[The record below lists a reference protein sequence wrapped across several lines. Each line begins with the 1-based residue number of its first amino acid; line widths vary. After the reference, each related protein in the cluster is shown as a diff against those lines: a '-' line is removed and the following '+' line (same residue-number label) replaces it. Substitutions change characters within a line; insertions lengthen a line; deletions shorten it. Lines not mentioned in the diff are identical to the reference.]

1 MTSDLSARL
10 RWRWLLALLL
20 LASGA
25 DAAAAQCRPQADD
38 VAAAGGAACA
48 RAWMDRHLKLDDL
61 LVVGTHNSYKQ
72 AIPAA
77 EYALIRTGDPKAAL
91 GLDYAHKSLPAQLD
105 AGARQLELDVVRDD
119 PQGGR
124 YLHPL
129 AAKAAGSALDPA
141 WTRAMAQP
149 GLKAM
154 HVPDADFRS
163 SCPLLRDCLRQLL
176 DWSRRHPDHVPIL
189 VLVNAKDGEAIP
201 GGVALPAFDAAGF
214 DQLDAEIRSVL
225 PADRLIV
232 PDDVQGRYPTLRE
245 AVLAGAWPRL
255 GQARGKFLFALDE
268 GPQKVALYRGSRR
281 SLEGR
286 VLFVNTDEDSP
297 AAAYLTLNDPQRDA
311 ERIAAAVRA
320 GFLVRTRAD
329 SDTVQA
335 RANDI
340 GRRERALA
348 SGAQWVS
355 TDYLWADARFPGG
368 FNVRLPQRAA
378 ALCNPLRTGARCAG
392 IAVENVAAAD
402 WERAEATPLAAPAA
416 REQAPSPPRDAAP
429 GPAAAAADVV
439 DADVVD
445 AVDPYI
451 GADWGGRVF
460 VGSATPFGMVKLG
473 PDMEDFDGRRTGP
486 GYLSA
491 GRILGFSHLHV
502 SGTSGKYGNILVMPV
517 SGALDIADIRSGRSR
532 ERAQA
537 GYFAAHLSRYATDV
551 ELTSSDRVGFHRYRF
566 PAGRPAHVTVALD
579 HLLQKG
585 DGPESQRFLGGEL
598 WVRSPTVIEGVGRYA
613 GGWNMGGEY
622 RVYFHLVADRTAA
635 TVRTW
640 AGGAPTTRRHVR
652 LERDQPL
659 GASLD
664 YPAGEQ
670 VQLKVGIS
678 FVGLEQARAHVAA
691 ETPDWDFAR
700 IREASRAR
708 WRRALG
714 RIEVDGATAAQR
726 RQLYTGLYH
735 AMLMPVDKTGE
746 NPKWRSSEP
755 YYDDY
760 YTLWDT
766 FRTVGPLLTLIAPER
781 QRDIVRSLVDIY
793 RHEGWMPD
801 ARSGDSS
808 GRTQGGSNADVLIA
822 DAYVKGLRGIDY
834 ETAFAAMLKNAQ
846 VEPDDPRRVGRGGLR
861 DYDTLGYVSAA
872 HERSGSRTAE
882 YAYDDF
888 AIAQLACGLGR
899 AEEMRA
905 ALARASNWANLW
917 DKDLELDGF
926 KGYLRPRHA
935 DGRWGEPY
943 TKPRG
948 SWPDFLYEADVRT
961 YSMYAPHDV
970 RRLIALAGGERAFV
984 GRLDTLFYRQYFDMG
999 NQPGFLVPMLY
1010 LWAGRPDKSADILTL
1025 AMQREFLDSRGGLP
1039 GNDDSGAMSAWY
1051 VFHMLGIYPNAGQD
1065 VYLIGVPGYASSRID
1080 LGGGRA
1086 LRIVARNFDPQ
1097 LNRYVQSAELN
1108 GRPLD
1113 AAWFRHAQIRDGG
1126 ELVLTMGAEPGGW
1139 GRGPPPPSLSDPG
1152 REFCPPR

>member
-1 MTSDLSARL
+1 M
-10 RWRWLLALLL
+10 WRGLLALAL

-25 DAAAAQCRPQADD
+25 DAAAAAAQCRPQADD

-77 EYALIRTGDPKAAL
+77 EYALIRASDPEAAP
-91 GLDYAHKSLPAQLD
+91 GLDYAHKPLPAQLD

-154 HVPDADFRS
+154 HMPDADFRS
-163 SCPLLRDCLRQLL
+163 NCPLLRDCLRQLL

-189 VLVNAKDGEAIP
+189 ILVNAKDGDPIP

-225 PADRLIV
+225 PADKLIV

-245 AVLAGAWPRL
+245 AVLAGAWPTL

-268 GPQKVALYRGSRR
+268 SPEKVALYRGNRR

-311 ERIAAAVRA
+311 GRIAAAVRA

-329 SDTVQA
+329 ADTLQA
-335 RANDI
+335 RANDT
-340 GRRERALA
+340 GHRERALA

-368 FNVRLPQRAA
+368 FSVRLPQRAA

-392 IAVENVAAAD
+392 IAVESVAAAD
-402 WERAEATPLAAPAA
+402 WERAEATPLAAPAP
-416 REQAPSPPRDAAP
+416 REQAPATQREAAQVAP
-429 GPAAAAADVV
+429 GPTAAPDVV
-439 DADVVD
+439 DE
-445 AVDPYI
+445 VDPYI

-460 VGSATPFGMVKLG
+460 VGSSTPFGMVKLG
-473 PDMEDFDGRRTGP
+473 PDMEDFDGRRTGS

-517 SGALDIADIRSGRSR
+517 SGALDPADLRSGRSS
-532 ERAQA
+532 ESAQA
-537 GYFAAHLSRYATDV
+537 GYYAARLSRYGIDA
-551 ELTSSDRVGFHRYRF
+551 ELTSSDRVGVHRYRF
-566 PAGRPAHVTVALD
+566 PAGREAHLSLALE

-585 DGPESQRFLGGEL
+585 DGAESQRFLGGEL
-598 WVRSPTVIEGVGRYA
+598 WVRSPTVVEGVGRYA

-622 RVYFHLVADRTAA
+622 RVYFHLESDTAAA

-640 AGGAPTTRRHVR
+640 AGGAPAQRAHVSLDGDR
-652 LERDQPL
+652 PL

-664 YPAGEQ
+664 WPAGAERQ

-691 ETPDWDFAR
+691 ETPGWDFERVRSAN
-700 IREASRAR
+700 RAR
-708 WRRALG
+708 WRQALAP
-714 RIEVDGATAAQR
+714 IAVDGASPAQR

-735 AMLMPVDKTGE
+735 TMLMPVDKTGE
-746 NPKWRSSEP
+746 NPKWRSTEP

-760 YTLWDT
+760 YAIWDT

-781 QRDIVRSLVDIY
+781 QRDMLRSLVDIY

-808 GRTQGGSNADVLIA
+808 GRTQGGSNADVLFA
-822 DAYVKGLRGIDY
+822 DAYVKGLQGIDY
-834 ETAFAAMLKNAQ
+834 ATAFAAMLKNAT
-846 VEPDDPRRVGRGGLR
+846 VEPDDARMFGRGGLR
-861 DYDTLGYVSAA
+861 DYNTLGYVSAA
-872 HERSGSRTAE
+872 HERSGSRTVE

-899 AEEMRA
+899 DAEMRA
-905 ALARASNWANLW
+905 ALGRSSNWANLW
-917 DKDLELDGF
+917 DKAMTLDGLP
-926 KGYLRPRHA
+926 GYLRPRNA
-935 DGRWGEPY
+935 DGSWAEPY
-943 TKPRG
+943 LKPRG

-961 YSMYAPHDV
+961 YSLYAPHDV
-970 RRLIALAGGERAFV
+970 RRLIALAGGERAFL
-984 GRLDTLFYRQYFDMG
+984 GRLDTLFYKQHFDLG
-999 NQPGFLVPMLY
+999 NEPGLLAPMLY
-1010 LWAGRPDKSADILTL
+1010 LWAGRPDKAADVLTL
-1025 AMQREFLDSRGGLP
+1025 ALQREFLDSRGGLP

-1051 VFHMLGIYPNAGQD
+1051 VWQMLGIYPNAGQD
-1065 VYLIGVPGYASSRID
+1065 LYLIGVPGYAASRIE
-1080 LGGGRA
+1080 LGGGKT
-1086 LRIVARNFDPQ
+1086 LRLVARNFDPQ
-1097 LNRYVQSAELN
+1097 LNRYVQSASLN
-1108 GRPLD
+1108 GQPLTS
-1113 AAWFRHAQIRDGG
+1113 AWFRHAQIRDGG
-1126 ELVLTMGAEPGGW
+1126 ELVLTMGAEPSAW
-1139 GRGPPPPSLSDPG
+1139 GRELPPPSLSDPG
-1152 REFCPPR
+1152 REFCPRQGPQPPA